1 MIVISILGGKFLMIR
16 HVIIIIVLILLC
28 STMLLAVCNQD
39 LHIDS
44 IAQQKDGSNNYL
56 KPSEY
61 EIVWYNMDEPQKD
74 TELVLKEVNKYLKEK
89 INATLKLELIDFNNY
104 DKEIKSVISSGQKF
118 DICFTSVWINSYVY
132 NSLKGS
138 FLELDSLLE
147 KHGKKTLE
155 FMPKVLKDGAKVN
168 GKIYAIPSIKELG
181 HQFCITLNKK
191 YIDKYGFNVSTIT
204 ELDDLEFMFEVIKK
218 NEPEVVPYLIYTYS
232 SSAFSMPMERIVEQ
246 VPSALYFD
254 NRTNYKL
261 VNTFET
267 PEFQQ
272 YAALMHNWYTKGYI
286 LQDAA
291 TIKSIDS
298 YEKTGNWFAGAYSYN
313 PLVEMQLSR
322 RLGYEV
328 LTVPLRQPFITKK
341 DIEYHM
347 QAISSTSEDPERVMM
362 FLELL
367 NTDEYLYNLLAYG
380 IEGIHYKKVSEKV
393 IDVCS
398 DRYYAANH
406 TFGNR
411 ELAYSMSYYPKT
423 LKEDFEEFDSR
434 AIISPLLEFNF
445 DPTSVES
452 EIASI
457 TEVTEDIEGPVFV
470 GAVNPEVYIPMVIEK
485 YKNAG
490 LDKVIDE
497 QQRQINE
504 WVSKK

>member
-1 MIVISILGGKFLMIR
+1 MVRYAIKIIAVIFLFSTT
-16 HVIIIIVLILLC
+16 ILL
-28 STMLLAVCNQD
+28 AACNQD
-39 LHIDS
+39 SQLDN
-44 IAQQKDGSNNYL
+44 IAEQKDKNYNS

-74 TELVLKEVNKYLKEK
+74 TELVLSEVNKYLKEK
-89 INATLKLELIDFNNY
+89 INATLKLELIDFKNY

-118 DICFTSVWINSYVY
+118 DLCFTSAWINSYTY

-138 FLELDSLLE
+138 FLELDSLLD
-147 KHGKKTLE
+147 KHGKKTLKY
-155 FMPKVLKDGAKVN
+155 MPKVLKDGAKVN

-191 YIDKYGFNVSTIT
+191 YIDKYGFDVSTIT
-204 ELDDLEFMFEVIKK
+204 ELDDLEPMFEVIKK
-218 NEPEVVPYLIYTYS
+218 NEPEVVPYLIYSYS
-232 SSAFSMPMERIVEQ
+232 SSAFSMPMERIIEQ

-261 VNTFET
+261 VNPFET

-313 PLVEMQLSR
+313 PLIELQLSR
-322 RLGYEV
+322 RLGYDV

-380 IEGIHYKKVSEKV
+380 IEGTHYKKVSENV
-393 IDVCS
+393 IDVLR
-398 DRYYAANH
+398 DRYYAANY

-411 ELAYSMSYYPKT
+411 ELAYSMSYYPQT
-423 LKEDFEEFDSR
+423 LKKDFEEFDSK

-445 DPTSVES
+445 DPSSVES
-452 EIASI
+452 EIARI
-457 TEVTEDIEGPVFV
+457 TEVTEEVEGPVFV
-470 GAVNPEVYIPMVIEK
+470 GAVDPEVYIPKVIEK
-485 YKNAG
+485 YKRAG

-497 QQRQINE
+497 QQRQIYE
-504 WVSKK
+504 WVSKE